1 MFGRDLIFLNEN
13 CDILHFAY
21 KDNKRLKAI

>member
-21 KDNKRLKAI
+21 KGIKKIKTI